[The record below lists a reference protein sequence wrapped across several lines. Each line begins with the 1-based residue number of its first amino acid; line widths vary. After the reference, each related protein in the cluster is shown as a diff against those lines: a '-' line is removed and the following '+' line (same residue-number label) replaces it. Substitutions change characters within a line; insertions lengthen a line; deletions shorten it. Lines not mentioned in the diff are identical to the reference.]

1 MKRIF
6 IILLALSLLF
16 ALCACGGDTPT
27 EPSTEPSEVPTTEQ
41 TEPPTTEQTEPP
53 TTEQTEPPVLYR
65 NPLNG
70 EPMDEPYNGRPVA
83 IVINNQVHALPQYGI
98 SEADLMYELEVEG
111 DITRYMA
118 IFSDL
123 SDVGTIGPVRS
134 ARVFFNNIALSF
146 DAPMVHCGGSEFA
159 LKGHVDETG
168 TKISNW
174 QHINEAYNGSYFFR
188 DYERYNSG
196 YSWEHTLF
204 TSGSQMME
212 AMVDKEYTKH
222 TDTFLEQQTSEL
234 NYGLQFADE
243 VDLNGETANQVTA
256 VFRLGKT
263 TGFTYDPE
271 TGLYNASQ
279 YKQEHMDAAAGKCVA
294 YRNVLVLY
302 TTKWGKAD
310 SSYVRSFYDLLGEGT
325 GYFACDGQI
334 VPIRWYR
341 DSYRSSF
348 TYTLEDGTPLTLGVG
363 STYVGISAAETYV
376 TYE

>member
-6 IILLALSLLF
+6 MVLLALSLLF
-16 ALCACGGDTPT
+16 ALCACGAETPT
-27 EPSTEPSEVPTTEQ
+27 KPSTEATEAPTADVPTTQVTEVTTEA
-41 TEPPTTEQTEPP
+41 TEPV
-53 TTEQTEPPVLYR
+53 VLYR

-70 EPMDEPYNGRPVA
+70 EPMETPYEGRPIA
-83 IVINNQVHALPQYGI
+83 IVINNQIDAQPQYGI
-98 SEADLMYELEVEG
+98 SEADIIYELETEG
-111 DITRYMA
+111 DITRNMA

-146 DAPMVHCGGSEFA
+146 DAPLVHCGGSEFA

-168 TKISNW
+168 TKIDNW
-174 QHINEAYNGSYFFR
+174 QHINEMYEGSYFFR

-204 TSGSQMME
+204 TSGEQMMKVLE
-212 AMVDKEYTKH
+212 AKDYTKH
-222 TDTFLEQQTSEL
+222 TAAFLEQQTSEL

-243 VDLNGETANQVTA
+243 IDLNGETANKVTA
-256 VFRLGKT
+256 VFLLGKT
-263 TGFTYDPE
+263 TSFTLDPE
-271 TGLYNASQ
+271 TGLYKASQ
-279 YKQEHMDAAAGKCVA
+279 YKKDHMDAGAGKCMA

-310 SSYVRSFYDLLGEGT
+310 SSYVRSFYDLMGEGS
-325 GYFACDGQI
+325 GYFACDGKI
-334 VPIRWYR
+334 VPILWHR
-341 DSYRSSF
+341 DDYRSNF

-363 STYVGISAAETYV
+363 STYIGISAAKTYV
-376 TYE
+376 KYE

>member
-6 IILLALSLLF
+6 TILLALSLLF
-16 ALCACGGDTPT
+16 VLCACGAETPT
-27 EPSTEPSEVPTTEQ
+27 EPSTEATQEPTVQTPTE
-41 TEPPTTEQTEPP
+41 TTAE
-53 TTEQTEPPVLYR
+53 TTQATVEATEPPVLYR

-70 EPMDEPYNGRPVA
+70 EPMDAPYEGRPIA
-83 IVINNQVHALPQYGI
+83 IVINNQIDAQPQYGI
-98 SEADLMYELEVEG
+98 SKADLMYELETEG

-123 SDVGTIGPVRS
+123 SDVGTIGPIRS

-146 DAPMVHCGGSEFA
+146 DAPLVHCGGSEFA
-159 LKGHVDETG
+159 LKGHVDDEG
-168 TKISNW
+168 NRISNW

-188 DYERYNSG
+188 DYERYNNG

-204 TSGSQMME
+204 TSGAQMME
-212 AMVDKEYTKH
+212 AMEDKGYTKH
-222 TDTFLEQQTSEL
+222 TDTFLAQQTAEL

-243 VDLNGETANQVTA
+243 IDLKGETANKVTA
-256 VFRLGKT
+256 KFRLGKT
-263 TGFTYDPE
+263 TSFTLDPA
-271 TGLYNASQ
+271 TGLYNAYQ
-279 YKQEHMDAAAGKCVA
+279 YKRDHMDAGADKCVA

-310 SSYVRSFYDLLGEGT
+310 SNYVRSFYDLLGEGT

-341 DSYRSSF
+341 DDYRSSF